1 MKAEEIKHKTPD
13 ELKTLL
19 LDLKKKQ
26 FNLRFQ
32 LSQGQLE
39 NKAQIRTTRRDI
51 ARIKTFL
58 NPAAGKA
65 ASAAPKKE
73 KAAKPKKEAAKET
86 TVAKSEEK
94 KAPAK
99 KAAKKPAKKSA

>member
-32 LSQGQLE
+32 ASQGQLE

-58 NPAAGKA
+58 SPAAAKS

-86 TVAKSEEK
+86 TAAKSEE